1 MEKFAPNRS
10 SVFYETG
17 VLYPN
22 GRWNKLV
29 LEIYL
34 FQFQNHIIKLL
45 NSQLLNMDSWSQG
58 NILHS
63 TICEKRGGKKK
74 KKTKTVIIG
83 FIDKLKY

>member
-22 GRWNKLV
+22 RRWNKLV

-34 FQFQNHIIKLL
+34 FQFQKHVIKLL
-45 NSQLLNMDSWSQG
+45 NSQLLSMDIWSQG

-63 TICEKRGGKKK
+63 TVCEKRKKK
-74 KKTKTVIIG
+74 TKEKTKTVIIG
-83 FIDKLKY
+83 FIDKLEY